1 MGISS
6 QSAVFCSRKGL
17 EAQSEGWG
25 HTSWRLSQT
34 RPKWGSQ
41 FPPPVHRSPMVEKMQ
56 TPLPSCDCE
65 RGKKPTAKKTMA
77 LKSHKAGSGKDI
89 SSGQVLREGASW
101 RAGQPEACA
110 DCPPVTPLLMLQGD
124 GGKGPGC

>member
-34 RPKWGSQ
+34 RNWG
-41 FPPPVHRSPMVEKMQ
+41 FPVSTTCAQITHGREDAD
-56 TPLPSCDCE
+56 TPSF
-65 RGKKPTAKKTMA
+65 
-77 LKSHKAGSGKDI
+77 
-89 SSGQVLREGASW
+89 LR
-101 RAGQPEACA
+101 
-110 DCPPVTPLLMLQGD
+110 L
-124 GGKGPGC
+124 